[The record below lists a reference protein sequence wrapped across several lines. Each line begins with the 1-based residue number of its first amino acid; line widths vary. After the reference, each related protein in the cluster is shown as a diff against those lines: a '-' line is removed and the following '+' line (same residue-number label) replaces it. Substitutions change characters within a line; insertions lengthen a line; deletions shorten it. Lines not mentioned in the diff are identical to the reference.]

1 MRLRVLFHTIVDT
14 AYICS
19 GRSFSGQKFF
29 VFPHVR
35 DSAIGRVTIANPS
48 EFPHKRCLQ
57 GTTNQS
63 FQLRNLQK
71 DQSPKRGV

>member
-1 MRLRVLFHTIVDT
+1 MHLRVLFHTIVDT

-19 GRSFSGQKFF
+19 GRNFSRQKSF

-35 DSAIGRVTIANPS
+35 DSAIGKVTIANPS

-57 GTTNQS
+57 GSTSQS
-63 FQLRNLQK
+63 FQLKNLQ
-71 DQSPKRGV
+71 